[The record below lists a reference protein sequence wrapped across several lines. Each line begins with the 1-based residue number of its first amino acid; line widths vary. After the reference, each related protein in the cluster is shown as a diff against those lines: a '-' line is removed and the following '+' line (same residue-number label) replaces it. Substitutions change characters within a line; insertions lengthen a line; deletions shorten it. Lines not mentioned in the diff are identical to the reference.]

1 MAVASVRLNLNGM
14 GIDDV
19 LDLLV
24 TGGFVVVA
32 RVGGVIFTLSIVTVT
47 ALVLT
52 IVGVVVI
59 VLYAPVKVVV
69 SGSLSINKNNYT
81 FTFNEGYVSI

>member
-1 MAVASVRLNLNGM
+1 VTVASVRLNLNGM

-32 RVGGVIFTLSIVTVT
+32 RICGVVFTLGIVIVT

-52 IVGVVVI
+52 IVGVIII

-69 SGSLSINKNNYT
+69 SGGLLIN
-81 FTFNEGYVSI
+81 IL

>member
-1 MAVASVRLNLNGM
+1 MAVASVRLNLYGM

-32 RVGGVIFTLSIVTVT
+32 RICGVVFTLGIVTVT

-52 IVGVVVI
+52 KIGVVVI

-69 SGSLSINKNNYT
+69 GGGLLIN
-81 FTFNEGYVSI
+81 IL

>member
-1 MAVASVRLNLNGM
+1 MAVASVRLNLNGI

-24 TGGFVVVA
+24 TGGLVVVA
-32 RVGGVIFTLSIVTVT
+32 RVGGVVFTLGIVTVT

-52 IVGVVVI
+52 KVGVIII

-69 SGSLSINKNNYT
+69 GRGLLINK
-81 FTFNEGYVSI
+81 